1 MGGRLCDAQQ
11 AHLRGMSAGCG
22 RPRYGFPEEMS
33 MNYAIVDAAR
43 CADSAA
49 VLHVYAAEGR
59 ARALFAGQPESL
71 HADAGPWL
79 VLLNEDPVLHQWL
92 FNLDALPGAVC
103 RFSSAVSADAVV
115 AHLQTHMALQLQ
127 DGAGALFRL
136 WDGRAL
142 YRMWEVMTRAQRAA
156 FIGPFS
162 RWSVQLQGRR
172 WELDHM
178 AVEKP

>member
-1 MGGRLCDAQQ
+1 MGGRFYDAQQ

-22 RPRYGFPEEMS
+22 RPRYGFPAEMN

-43 CADSAA
+43 CANSAA
-49 VLHVYAAEGR
+49 VLHGYAAEGR
-59 ARALFAGQPESL
+59 ARALFAGQPESP

-79 VLLNEDPVLHQWL
+79 VILSEDPVLHQWL
-92 FNLDALPGAVC
+92 FNLEPIPGAVC
-103 RFSSAVSADAVV
+103 RFSSTVNVDAVV
-115 AHLQTHMALQLQ
+115 VHLQARMALQLT
-127 DGAGALFRL
+127 DGGMALFRL

-142 YRMWEVMTRAQRAA
+142 YRMWGVMTQAQKAA
-156 FIGPFS
+156 FIAPFS

>member
-1 MGGRLCDAQQ
+1 
-11 AHLRGMSAGCG
+11 
-22 RPRYGFPEEMS
+22 MS

-142 YRMWEVMTRAQRAA
+142 YRMWGVMTRAQRAA